1 VINRRETL
9 ALAGAASALIGMS
22 AAGGRLGSALA
33 AQQYKMVSIPKLRA
47 PWFNEFEKGLLKA
60 AKEYGVNAYQQA
72 PESADEAEQVRLISD
87 AINQGVNALLVVPND
102 AASIVPVLAKAQEK
116 HIVTLTHE
124 SPQQKNADV
133 DIEMIDN
140 KAFGEKAI
148 DLLAKAL
155 DKPEG
160 KYAIYVGSLTVPAH
174 NIWADAA
181 IAHAKTAY
189 PNLVPVADRYPVGED
204 QSAAH
209 QNSLDVLTAHPDL
222 KGFLCFGSQGAP
234 GAAQAV
240 NEKGLIGK
248 VEVIGTTSPNQ
259 AAQYLKDGSMY
270 ASIVW
275 DPAEAA
281 YAMVYMAKLILDG
294 KKSEIGPNID
304 IPTIGKPLSFKGNTL
319 IYDRPLI
326 VTKDNLDKYN
336 TF

>member
-1 VINRRETL
+1 MINRRETL
-9 ALAGAASALIGMS
+9 ALAA
-22 AAGGRLGSALA
+22 AAGALLGTAAAGSRFAAALA
-33 AQQYKMVSIPKLRA
+33 AEEYKMVSIPKLRA
-47 PWFNEFEKGLLKA
+47 PWFNEFEKGLQKA
-60 AKEYGVNAYQQA
+60 GKDFGANVYQQA
-72 PESADEAEQVRLISD
+72 PESADEALQVRLIAD

-102 AASIVPVLAKAQEK
+102 AQSIVPVLGQAQAKG
-116 HIVTLTHE
+116 IVTLTHE

-140 KAFGEKAI
+140 KAFGEKSI

-155 DKPEG
+155 GKPDG
-160 KYAIYVGSLTVPAH
+160 QYAIFVGSLTVPAH

-181 IAHAKTAY
+181 LARAKQMY
-189 PNLVPVADRYPVGED
+189 PDLKPIGDRYPVSED

-209 QNSLDVLTAHPDL
+209 QTALDILTAHPDL

-240 NEKGLIGK
+240 GEKGLIGK
-248 VEVIGTTSPNQ
+248 VPVVGTTSPNQ
-259 AAQYLKDGSMY
+259 AAQYLKDGSMS
-270 ASIVW
+270 ASILW

-281 YAMVYMAKLILDG
+281 YAMVYMAKLMLDG
-294 KKSEIGPNID
+294 KKAMIGPDLD
-304 IPTIGKPLSFKGNTL
+304 IPTLGKPLAVKSNTL